1 MILTSTLTDL
11 TGSGGQGEVLPEFV
25 LRTDVVLGS
34 PSAKCRGVGIC
45 RVVVAPRQYS
55 GECPL
60 VHAIIGLNANKRAR
74 FYFLKATISESIWK
88 QHFQSGLFTVLEV
101 FRLPHRLEKRLGLSS
116 AFIHPG
122 EYVIKTTPQYLM
134 VDF

>member
-1 MILTSTLTDL
+1 M
-11 TGSGGQGEVLPEFV
+11 LPEFM

-45 RVVVAPRQYS
+45 RVMVAPYQYS

-60 VHAIIGLNANKRAR
+60 VHAIIGVNAKKRAR
-74 FYFLKATISESIWK
+74 FYFQKATISESIWK
-88 QHFQSGLFTVLEV
+88 QHFQSGLFTVHEA
-101 FRLPHRLEKRLGLSS
+101 FRLPYRVEKRLGLSS
-116 AFIHPG
+116 AFILPG
-122 EYVIKTTPQYLM
+122 EYVIKTTPQFLM

>member
-1 MILTSTLTDL
+1 MIQKSTLIDL
-11 TGSGGQGEVLPEFV
+11 SGLSGHTVLLPEFI

-45 RVVVAPRQYS
+45 RVVVAPHQYS
-55 GECPL
+55 GECPM

-88 QHFQSGLFTVLEV
+88 QHFQSRLFTVLEA
-101 FRLPHRLEKRLGLSS
+101 FRLPYRVEKRLGLSS

-122 EYVIKTTPQYLM
+122 EYVINTTPLYFM